1 MWYKVEGRAGDSW
14 KSNANNNERNERD
27 GREREVWSLCIALL
41 RIIACMLAEADRGR
55 ERRGGEESER
65 RAAVTPLW
73 FHSTSCLPP
82 QCLCVLSPG
91 QLPIHKYQRG
101 SRERERQRKREHR
114 KEKIRTDQSKSSGYI
129 RSLLTDCFEL
139 SLDVLVCSWTLWP
152 STGSVSSELVQHG
165 WGVEKL
171 WPQMSQDWIRVGW
184 GKKKKEARNGRKMH
198 DGANSGWRWWWW
210 WWWEQKKEL
219 TGWLRR
225 PPISWQ
231 VAGSLATTPI
241 LLQIQAIY
249 LFIRIS
255 QCTRLF
261 YWRERKNVKNSLWS
275 ACSLNLCKGKALRCV
290 LLFDSKNHILLV

>member
-1 MWYKVEGRAGDSW
+1 MDFMTEYWTSFQRIGPAWMRCRKAMT
-14 KSNANNNERNERD
+14 SN
-27 GREREVWSLCIALL
+27 V
-41 RIIACMLAEADRGR
+41 
-55 ERRGGEESER
+55 
-65 RAAVTPLW
+65 
-73 FHSTSCLPP
+73 
-82 QCLCVLSPG
+82 PG
-91 QLPIHKYQRG
+91 LGQ
-101 SRERERQRKREHR
+101 
-114 KEKIRTDQSKSSGYI
+114 
-129 RSLLTDCFEL
+129 
-139 SLDVLVCSWTLWP
+139 
-152 STGSVSSELVQHG
+152 G
-165 WGVEKL
+165 WMG
-171 WPQMSQDWIRVGW
+171 

-198 DGANSGWRWWWW
+198 DGANSGWRWWW

>member
-1 MWYKVEGRAGDSW
+1 MKG
-14 KSNANNNERNERD
+14 
-27 GREREVWSLCIALL
+27 ERETAEKAMLIIMREMRETGEKEKVWSLCIALL

-139 SLDVLVCSWTLWP
+139 SLDVLVCSWTL
-152 STGSVSSELVQHG
+152 
-165 WGVEKL
+165 
-171 WPQMSQDWIRVGW
+171 
-184 GKKKKEARNGRKMH
+184 
-198 DGANSGWRWWWW
+198 
-210 WWWEQKKEL
+210 
-219 TGWLRR
+219 
-225 PPISWQ
+225 
-231 VAGSLATTPI
+231 
-241 LLQIQAIY
+241 
-249 LFIRIS
+249 
-255 QCTRLF
+255 
-261 YWRERKNVKNSLWS
+261 
-275 ACSLNLCKGKALRCV
+275 
-290 LLFDSKNHILLV
+290 